1 MTSTHGTTRRARRG
15 RARLSTA
22 GTVFFLGL
30 LAVLAL
36 PGRPPAAEPA
46 GAAQPARS
54 PSTDRG
60 LADPGSL
67 FNEGTLALDRNDL
80 GAAVLYLSA
89 ARRIEPRAGD
99 IRANLAAALDAAAR
113 ARGEE
118 DRAERPGFAIASA
131 QESWW
136 IASILLALGATLGI
150 VSAMRFRATPDRR
163 SKGTRV
169 LSIAAASLLVVG
181 LVSSMFLQIHAWEEA
196 VHPEAVVIAPSLS
209 VERGADEPSRPAVLL
224 SAGERVTLG
233 KTRAGLVEIRIGGNV
248 IGWAARGGL
257 WLVSEAPR
265 YTPGG

>member
-1 MTSTHGTTRRARRG
+1 MRA
-15 RARLSTA
+15 ALL
-22 GTVFFLGL
+22 VLGL
-30 LAVLAL
+30 LGVLAL
-36 PGRPPAAEPA
+36 AGCVFAADPTDA
-46 GAAQPARS
+46 SQSTRG
-54 PSTDRG
+54 PSSQRG

-80 GAAVLYLSA
+80 GAAVLYLTA
-89 ARRIEPRAGD
+89 ARRIEPRASD

-131 QESWW
+131 KESWW
-136 IASILLALGATLGI
+136 VASILLALGATLGI
-150 VSAMRFRATPDRR
+150 VTALRSRGLAARA
-163 SKGTRV
+163 KGTRI
-169 LSIAAASLLVVG
+169 LSIAAGCFLVIGLGSFLL
-181 LVSSMFLQIHAWEEA
+181 LQIRAWEESA
-196 VHPEAVVIAPSLS
+196 HPEAVVIAPSLS
-209 VERGADEPSRPAVLL
+209 VERGADEPSRPAILL